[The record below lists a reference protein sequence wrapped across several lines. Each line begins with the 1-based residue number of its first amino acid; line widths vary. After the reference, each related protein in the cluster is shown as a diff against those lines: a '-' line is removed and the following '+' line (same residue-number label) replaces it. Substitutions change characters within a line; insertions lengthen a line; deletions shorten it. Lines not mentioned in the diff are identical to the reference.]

1 MPLINSS
8 TDVTTFADDALPA
21 SVREHLSMHF
31 ELDRQIGRGGM
42 ATVWL
47 ARRRDGETGERVAV
61 KVLRPT
67 WAKTLTAKRFVREMT
82 IASTV
87 HAPTLVPLQESG
99 EVDGIPYY
107 VMPFVDGE
115 SLRARLERELQHQLP
130 LAEAIRIAR
139 EIAAALA
146 YLHDA
151 GFVHRDVKPE
161 NVLLTAHGE
170 VLLADYGIARAITAA
185 AGEPLTSTGIAVGTP
200 PYMSPEQG
208 GADAVDGRSDIYSL
222 GCVLYEMLIGEPPFT
237 GPTPQ
242 IVIARQMHEPPR
254 SLRLIRP
261 AIPEAL
267 EALVLRTL
275 DKTPADRYPT
285 AASLLAALDDVSA
298 SLGAPPRRRVNVRTV
313 AAAAGIVVALGTI
326 GGGSYLYARNHRPL
340 DSERVVVFP
349 FSDIASARAGEGAE
363 LALLAGSALERS
375 EPTKWI
381 DGWRLLDESSRTRP
395 REMSP
400 SRSASLARDA
410 GAAYYVDGSVSRSA
424 DSVWVTVRLHDIRRD
439 SVWTQTS
446 GGTAQAATADLAL
459 DALVRLLPERE
470 GLGRVVDVSSLTKR
484 NPAAIVNW
492 LRGERAYRQS
502 RMSAAYD
509 SYERALGAD
518 TTLAPAALGAAITA
532 GWSNRTD
539 TARVLVRL
547 ALRHAD
553 ALSQRQR
560 TFALGLQHFLDG
572 NADAAITTL
581 RPLLARERERADA
594 WMLAGDVFE
603 HLLPT
608 EAVDPAAVRAIPP
621 PATWP
626 LETFAEDAF
635 KHARSL
641 DRDFDAPLAHLA
653 EIAARRG
660 DADSVAR
667 VARVL
672 ASANDDSVLTRRLA
686 LTEHC
691 LHDGP
696 RGIDW
701 SAEAKRSTRV
711 LFVVGVPLQGATNP
725 RSRRCAE
732 RAFEAVLASDR
743 AVGPEDWS
751 SLVALHGMYVAR
763 GDTTRALA
771 AVDSAVANGLPSAVG
786 LYVLDAAAGVNV
798 GSRANAFVAQLSD
811 KMDSR
816 GAPAL
821 WLLALW
827 YAHTAD
833 TAQLRRVHD
842 ALVVRSKPGGERL
855 DSVMERVSAAYLA
868 LARRDTTHA
877 LAIFSALRP
886 SAPHNVLQGSLWEAL
901 AAERLTM
908 ARLLLARGDAL
919 AAYRAA
925 SFIDQPEI
933 LIHQL
938 FLAPSLAIR
947 LDAARALHDREL
959 EERVQTRLTTL
970 RSVAQQ

>member
-1 MPLINSS
+1 MPVIRSFTGLTS
-8 TDVTTFADDALPA
+8 FADDALPP
-21 SVREHLSMHF
+21 SVREHLSMQF
-31 ELDRQIGRGGM
+31 ELERQIGRGGM

-47 ARRRDGETGERVAV
+47 ARRRDGETEQRVAV

-67 WAKTLTAKRFVREMT
+67 WAKTLAAKRFVREMM

-99 EVDGIPYY
+99 EVDGVPYY

-115 SLRARLERELQHQLP
+115 SLQQRLEREHQLS

-139 EIAAALA
+139 EVAAALA
-146 YLHDA
+146 SLHDS
-151 GFVHRDVKPE
+151 GFVHRDVKPG
-161 NVLLTAHGE
+161 NVLLTARGE
-170 VLLADYGIARAITAA
+170 VLLADYGIARAISVS
-185 AGEPLTSTGIAVGTP
+185 AGETLTSTGIAIGTP

-208 GADAVDGRSDIYSL
+208 GVEEVDGRSDIYSL
-222 GCVLYEMLIGEPPFT
+222 GCVLYEMLVGEPPFT
-237 GPTPQ
+237 GPSPQ
-242 IVIARQMHEPPR
+242 AVVARHMHETPP
-254 SLRLIRP
+254 SLRVTRP
-261 AIPEAL
+261 AVPEAL
-267 EALVLRTL
+267 EELVLRTL
-275 DKTPADRYPT
+275 QKVPADRFPN
-285 AASLLAALDDVSA
+285 AGALLTALDEVSA
-298 SLGAPPRRRVNVRTV
+298 SLGGPPRRRLRVQAGTAIVATV
-313 AAAAGIVVALGTI
+313 AVLGTI
-326 GGGSYLYARNHRPL
+326 AGGTYLYETNHRPL
-340 DSERVVVFP
+340 DPERVVVFP
-349 FSDIASARAGEGAE
+349 FNDIAAARAGEGAE
-363 LALLAGSALERS
+363 LSLLAGSALERS

-381 DGWRLLDESSRTRP
+381 DGWRLLDERSRTRL

-400 SRSASLARDA
+400 SRAADLARGA
-410 GAAYYVDGSVSRSA
+410 GAAYFVDGSVSRSA
-424 DSVWVTVRLHDIRRD
+424 DSVWVTVRLHDIRND
-439 SVWTQTS
+439 GVSTHTS
-446 GGTAQAATADLAL
+446 AGAAQAATADLAL

-470 GLGRVVDVSSLTKR
+470 GLGRAVDVSSLTRR
-484 NPAAIVNW
+484 NPAAIVSW

-502 RMSAAYD
+502 RMAAAFE
-509 SYERALGAD
+509 SYERALDVD

-572 NADAAITTL
+572 NADAAIAAL

-608 EAVDPAAVRAIPP
+608 EGVDSLAARAIPP

-626 LETFAEDAF
+626 LETFAEEAF

-667 VARVL
+667 VAGVL
-672 ASANDDSVLTRRLA
+672 AAANNDSVLTRRLA

-691 LHDGP
+691 LRGGP
-696 RGIDW
+696 RSIDW

-711 LFVVGVPLQGATNP
+711 LFVVGAALQGATNP
-725 RSRRCAE
+725 RARRCAE
-732 RAFEAVLASDR
+732 RAFEAVLAADR

-751 SLVALHGMYVAR
+751 SLLALHGMYVAR
-763 GDTTRALA
+763 GDTARALGL
-771 AVDSAVANGLPSAVG
+771 VDSAVVNGVPSAVG
-786 LYVLDAAAGVNV
+786 LYVIDAAAGVNI
-798 GSRANAFVAQLSD
+798 GDRASGFVAQLSD

-816 GAPAL
+816 GAPSL

-827 YAHTAD
+827 NARAGD
-833 TAQLRRVHD
+833 TVQLLRVHE
-842 ALVVRSKPGGERL
+842 ALAGRAKPRGERL

-868 LARRDTTHA
+868 LARRDTTQA
-877 LAIFSALRP
+877 LEIFSALRP
-886 SAPHNVLQGSLWEAL
+886 SAAHNVLGSSLWEAL
-901 AAERLTM
+901 APERLTL
-908 ARLLLARGDAL
+908 ARLFLARGDAL
-919 AAYRAA
+919 AAHRVA

-938 FLAPSLAIR
+938 FLASSLAIR
-947 LDAARALHDREL
+947 LDAARALRDREL
-959 EERVQTRLTTL
+959 EQRVQWRLTTL

>member
-1 MPLINSS
+1 MPVINST
-8 TDVTTFADDALPA
+8 TDLTTFADDALPA
-21 SVREHLSMHF
+21 TVRDQLSVRF
-31 ELDRQIGRGGM
+31 ELERQIGRGAM

-47 ARRRDGETGERVAV
+47 ARRRNGATAERVAV

-99 EVDGIPYY
+99 EADGVPYY
-107 VMPFVDGE
+107 VMPYVDGE
-115 SLRARLERELQHQLP
+115 SLRGRLEREPQHQLS
-130 LAEAIRIAR
+130 LAEAIRVAR
-139 EIAAALA
+139 EIAVALA

-161 NVLLTAHGE
+161 NVLLTARGE
-170 VLLADYGIARAITAA
+170 VLLADYGIAHAITAA
-185 AGEPLTSTGIAVGTP
+185 AGEPVTSTGIAIGTP
-200 PYMSPEQG
+200 QYMSPEQG
-208 GADAVDGRSDIYSL
+208 GADVVDGRSDIYSL
-222 GCVLYEMLIGEPPFT
+222 GCVLYEMLMGEPPFT
-237 GPTPQ
+237 GSTPQ
-242 IVIARQMHEPPR
+242 VVIARQMHEPPR

-261 AIPEAL
+261 AVPEAL
-267 EALVLRTL
+267 EALVLRAL
-275 DKTPADRYPT
+275 DKTPADRFPN
-285 AASLLAALDDVSA
+285 AGALLAALDDVSA
-298 SLGAPPRRRVNVRTV
+298 SLGGPRRRVSLRSV
-313 AAAAGIVVALGTI
+313 AALAGIVVALGTV
-326 GGGSYLYARNHRPL
+326 GGATYLYARNHRTL
-340 DSERVVVFP
+340 DPERVVVFP
-349 FSDIASARAGEGAE
+349 FSDVASARAGEGAE

-375 EPTKWI
+375 EPAKWI
-381 DGWRLLDESSRTRP
+381 DGWRLLDNGSRARV

-400 SRSASLARDA
+400 SRAASLSRDA
-410 GAAYYVDGSVSRSA
+410 GAAYFVDGSVSRST
-424 DSVWVTVRLHDIRRD
+424 DSVWVTVRLHDIRND
-439 SVWTQTS
+439 SVWARTS
-446 GGTAQAATADLAL
+446 SGTAQAATADLAL

-470 GLGRVVDVSSLTKR
+470 GLGREVDVSSLTKR
-484 NPAAIVNW
+484 DPAAIVNW

-502 RMSAAYD
+502 RMSAAYA
-509 SYERALGAD
+509 SYERALQAD

-547 ALRHAD
+547 ALRHAN

-572 NADAAITTL
+572 DADGAITAL

-608 EAVDPAAVRAIPP
+608 EAVDPAAARAVPA

-626 LETFAEDAF
+626 LESFAEEAF

-641 DRDFDAPLAHLA
+641 DRDFEAPLAHIA

-660 DADSVAR
+660 DADSAAR
-667 VARVL
+667 VARAL

-686 LTEHC
+686 LTERC
-691 LHDGP
+691 LHGGP
-696 RGIDW
+696 RSIDW
-701 SAEAKRSTRV
+701 PAEAKRSTRV
-711 LFVVGVPLQGATNP
+711 LFVVGAPLQGATNS

-763 GDTTRALA
+763 GDTARALA
-771 AVDSAVANGLPSAVG
+771 LVDSAVTNGLPAAVG

-798 GSRANAFVAQLSD
+798 GNRADAFVSQLSD

-816 GAPAL
+816 GAAAL
-821 WLLALW
+821 WLLTLW
-827 YAHTAD
+827 YARTAD
-833 TAQLRRVHD
+833 TAQLLRVHE
-842 ALVVRSKPGGERL
+842 ALVHRSKPGERL
-855 DSVMERVSAAYLA
+855 DSVMERVSSAYLA
-868 LARRDTTHA
+868 LARRDTARA

-901 AAERLTM
+901 APERITM
-908 ARLLLARGDAL
+908 ARLLLARGDAV
-919 AAYRAA
+919 AAHRAA

-947 LDAARALHDREL
+947 LDAAHALGDREL
-959 EERVQTRLTTL
+959 EQRVQSRLTSL

>member
-1 MPLINSS
+1 MPVINTSA
-8 TDVTTFADDALPA
+8 DLTTFADDALPA
-21 SVREHLSMHF
+21 TVREHLSKHF
-31 ELDRQIGRGGM
+31 ELERQIGRGGM

-47 ARRRDGETGERVAV
+47 ARRRDGATGERVAV
-61 KVLRPT
+61 KILRPA

-99 EVDGIPYY
+99 EADGIPYY

-115 SLRARLERELQHQLP
+115 SLRARLDRGPQRQLS

-139 EIAAALA
+139 EVAAALA

-170 VLLADYGIARAITAA
+170 VMLADYGIARAVTIA
-185 AGEPLTSTGIAVGTP
+185 AGEPLTSTGIAIGTP
-200 PYMSPEQG
+200 QYMSPEQG
-208 GADAVDGRSDIYSL
+208 GADDVDGRSDIYSL

-237 GPTPQ
+237 GPNAQ
-242 IVIARQMHEPPR
+242 AVVARQMHEPPP
-254 SLRLIRP
+254 SLRVIRP
-261 AIPEAL
+261 AVPEAL
-267 EALVLRTL
+267 EALVLRSL
-275 DKTPADRYPT
+275 DKTPADRFASAT
-285 AASLLAALDDVSA
+285 ALLAALDDVSA
-298 SLGAPPRRRVNVRTV
+298 SLGAPPRRRVNVRRV
-313 AAAAGIVVALGTI
+313 AATIGIVAALGTI
-326 GGGSYLYARNHRPL
+326 GGGTYVYAKSRRPL
-340 DSERVVVFP
+340 DPERVVVFP
-349 FSDIASARAGEGAE
+349 FSDIAAARAGEGAE

-375 EPTKWI
+375 EPAKWI
-381 DGWRLLDESSRTRP
+381 DGWRLLDERSRTRL
-395 REMSP
+395 RELSP
-400 SRSASLARDA
+400 SRESLLARDA
-410 GAAYYVDGSVSRSA
+410 GAAYFVDGSVSRST
-424 DSVWVTVRLHDIRRD
+424 DSVWVTVRLHDIRGGG
-439 SVWTQTS
+439 VWTHTS
-446 GGTAQAATADLAL
+446 GGTSQAATADLAL

-470 GLGRVVDVSSLTKR
+470 GLGRVVDVSSLTR
-484 NPAAIVNW
+484 RDPAAIVSW

-502 RMSAAYD
+502 RMSVAFE
-509 SYERALGAD
+509 SYERALEAD

-560 TFALGLQHFLDG
+560 TFALGLRHFLDG
-572 NADAAITTL
+572 DADSAITAL

-603 HLLPT
+603 HLLPA
-608 EAVDPAAVRAIPP
+608 EAVDPAVARAVPP
-621 PATWP
+621 LPTWP
-626 LETFAEDAF
+626 LESFAEDAF

-641 DRDFDAPLAHLA
+641 DREFDAPLAHLA

-660 DADSVAR
+660 DADSVGR
-667 VARVL
+667 VARLL
-672 ASANDDSVLTRRLA
+672 ASATDDSVLTRRLA
-686 LTEHC
+686 VTERC
-691 LHDGP
+691 LRDGP
-696 RGIDW
+696 GAIDW

-711 LFVVGVPLQGATNP
+711 LFVVGTPLQGATNP
-725 RSRRCAE
+725 RARRCAE

-751 SLVALHGMYVAR
+751 SLVALHGMYVAH

-771 AVDSAVANGLPSAVG
+771 LVDSAVANGLPSAVG

-798 GSRANAFVAQLSD
+798 GNRADGFVAQLSD
-811 KMDSR
+811 KLDSR

-821 WLLALW
+821 WLLTLW
-827 YAHTAD
+827 YARSAD

-842 ALVVRSKPGGERL
+842 ALVARRKPGGERL
-855 DSVMERVSAAYLA
+855 DSVMERASAAYLA

-877 LAIFSALRP
+877 LEIFRVLRP

-901 AAERLTM
+901 APERLTM

-919 AAYRAA
+919 AAHRAA
-925 SFIDQPEI
+925 SVIDQPEI

-947 LDAARALHDREL
+947 LDAARALHDRVL
-959 EERVQTRLTTL
+959 EQHVQSRLTSL
-970 RSVAQQ
+970 RSVTQQ